1 MCYLFQGLENT
12 VPYPVAHLTTR
23 PISNT
28 VLTSKARMD
37 GDASSGTI
45 PYQSR
50 SSEMQALCSV
60 SKYISAVAIE
70 HLYYEVNYATGDD
83 VEIPLDIGIS

>member
-1 MCYLFQGLENT
+1 
-12 VPYPVAHLTTR
+12 
-23 PISNT
+23 
-28 VLTSKARMD
+28 MD